1 MKRMSPRPDGRGEG
15 ESFHVR
21 RAQRRQP
28 RRGGVAGDRDRFSV
42 LGDGAGPN
50 PVGTIRYRKGGEMKL
65 RTKFLAGAMAACF
78 AGMVATAQAAD
89 VKEVQMLHWWTS
101 GGEAAALNVLKQYL
115 AKEGYAWKDVPVAG
129 GGGEGAMTALKA
141 MVAAGNPPTASQ
153 ILGYFALDYAEAGK
167 LADISPLAQKE
178 GWAKVI
184 PTALQKFTT
193 TNGKWDAVPINIH
206 SVNWIW
212 VNKAVMEKIGGSE
225 PKNFDDLIALLDKA
239 KKAGVIPLALG
250 GQPWQE
256 ATMFDSVVMSTGGP
270 DFYKKAF
277 IDLDES
283 ALKSDTMK
291 KAFDNLA
298 KLRAYT
304 DPNYAGRDWNLA
316 TAMVI
321 KGDALLQVMGDWA
334 KGEFKTANKEPGKDY
349 MCYRFPGTDGS
360 VIYNTDMFAFFKVS
374 ADRQAAQLALAEATM
389 NPEVQSAFNVIK
401 GSVPARTDV
410 PDTAFDACGKKGI
423 ADVKAANEKGTF
435 LGSMA
440 QNYAQP
446 PAIGSGAYHDVV
458 TKFFHGEIK
467 SSDAAVTE
475 LVKAINN
482 AK

>member
-1 MKRMSPRPDGRGEG
+1 MS
-15 ESFHVR
+15 FVR
-21 RAQRRQP
+21 RLV
-28 RRGGVAGDRDRFSV
+28 VAG
-42 LGDGAGPN
+42 A
-50 PVGTIRYRKGGEMKL
+50 
-65 RTKFLAGAMAACF
+65 AACF
-78 AGMVATAQAAD
+78 ASGILGAPYAAD
-89 VKEVQMLHWWTS
+89 VKEVQMLHFWTS
-101 GGEAAALNVLKQYL
+101 SGEAAALDVLKQYL
-115 AKEGYAWKDVPVAG
+115 AKEGYAWKDVPVSGGAG
-129 GGGEGAMTALKA
+129 EAAMTTLKA

-153 ILGYFALDYAEAGK
+153 ILGYFVLDYAEAGK
-167 LADISPLAQKE
+167 LADVTALAQKE

-193 TNGKWDAVPINIH
+193 TDGKWDAVPINIH

-212 VNKAVMEKIGGSE
+212 VNKAVLDKIDGTE
-225 PKNFDDLIALLDKA
+225 PKTFDELIALLDKA
-239 KKAGVIPLALG
+239 KKAGFIPLALG

-256 ATMFDSVVMSTGGP
+256 GVMFDSVVMSTGGP
-270 DFYKKAF
+270 EFYKKAF
-277 IDLDES
+277 IELDES

-298 KLRAYT
+298 KLREYT

-334 KGEFKTANKEPGKDY
+334 KGEFKTAHKEPGKDY
-349 MCYRFPGTDGS
+349 MCYRFPGTDGA

-374 ADRQAAQLALAEATM
+374 ADRQAAQLALAQATM

-401 GSVPARTDV
+401 GSVPARVDV
-410 PDTAFDACGKKGI
+410 PDTAFDICGKKGI
-423 ADVKAANEKGTF
+423 ADVKAADIKGAF

-440 QNYAQP
+440 ENYAQP
-446 PAIGSGAYHDVV
+446 PAIGSGAYLDVV

-467 SSDAAVTE
+467 SSDAAVAE
-475 LVKAINN
+475 LVNAINN

>member
-1 MKRMSPRPDGRGEG
+1 
-15 ESFHVR
+15 
-21 RAQRRQP
+21 
-28 RRGGVAGDRDRFSV
+28 
-42 LGDGAGPN
+42 
-50 PVGTIRYRKGGEMKL
+50 MKL
-65 RTKFLAGAMAACF
+65 RAILMAGVMSAGVLGLASAAS
-78 AGMVATAQAAD
+78 AAD

-101 GGEAAALNVLKQYL
+101 GGEAAALNVLKQDL

-153 ILGYFALDYAEAGK
+153 ILGYFAVDYAEAGK
-167 LADISPLAQKE
+167 LGDITSLATKE
-178 GWAKVI
+178 DWAKVV

-193 TNGKWDAVPINIH
+193 TNGKWDAVPVNIH
-206 SVNWIW
+206 SVNWVWI
-212 VNKAVMEKIGGSE
+212 NKAVMDKIGGTE
-225 PKNFDDLIALLDKA
+225 PKTFDEFVALLDKA
-239 KKAGVIPLALG
+239 KAAGVTPLALG

-256 ATMFDSVVMSTGGP
+256 ATLFDSVVASTGGI

-291 KAFDNLA
+291 KSFDNLA

-321 KGDALLQVMGDWA
+321 KGDALVQVMGDWA
-334 KGEFKTANKEPGKDY
+334 KGEFKAANKEAGKDFL
-349 MCYRFPGTDGS
+349 CYRFPGTDGD
-360 VIYNTDMFAFFKVS
+360 VIYNTDMFAMFDVP
-374 ADRQAAQLALAEATM
+374 ADRKAAQLALADATM
-389 NPEVQSAFNVIK
+389 SPSFQSAFNVVK
-401 GSVPARTDV
+401 GSVPARMDV
-410 PDTAFDACGKKGI
+410 SDAAFDICGKKGI
-423 ADVKAANEKGTF
+423 ADVKAANADGKF
-435 LGSMA
+435 VGSMA

-446 PAIGSGAYHDVV
+446 PAVAGAYHDVV

-475 LVKAINN
+475 LMKALNN